1 MVSKTH
7 KATGPDAIGATILKA
22 TGDIIA
28 PILQIIF
35 QTSLDTG
42 RVPTDWN
49 AAFSNSSLQE
59 RQSYPAFKLSAN
71 IPYMYNFQRYLNV

>member
-1 MVSKTH
+1 MPEIIITCQGIENLLNGLQTH

-35 QTSLDTG
+35 QTSLNTG
-42 RVPTDWN
+42 RVPTDQWRIYSG
-49 AAFSNSSLQE
+49 A
-59 RQSYPAFKLSAN
+59 
-71 IPYMYNFQRYLNV
+71 